1 MDWKQELLMVST
13 VVGHFLRET
22 TENLGALVATMAT
35 LVDITF
41 RYIESVAAVRV
52 HLDLTIYIT
61 LKQSK
66 SLCDEVRSIIEH
78 GAE

>member
-1 MDWKQELLMVST
+1 MVST
-13 VVGHFLRET
+13 VVGHFLRNT

-41 RYIESVAAVRV
+41 RYIESVVAVRV
-52 HLDLTIYIT
+52 HLDLTIYVT

-66 SLCDEVRSIIEH
+66 SLCDKVRSNISIIEH